1 MTEIEN
7 TNINKTKSQK
17 IAMNT
22 VILFI
27 RMFVITIVNLY
38 TVRLVL
44 KGLGAEDYG
53 IYNTVA
59 GVVTTTSFISSIL
72 ELSIQRFYS
81 VALGKGSLKES
92 TAIFSLS
99 LKMIILLA
107 LAIFI
112 LFESGGL
119 WFICNKLTIPAVRLD
134 AAIYCFHFSLIAF
147 LLSIIQIPFSS
158 AIFAHEAMN
167 AYAVISSIDCLLKLL
182 VSITIGLF
190 MYDNLSYYSFGM
202 MVVAFVTFML
212 YTTFA
217 HNKYKECNYHRTKDK
232 ALVKNLLSFS
242 GWTMF
247 GSVAKVGMI
256 QGSTI
261 ILNIFFGPLANAAFA
276 ISLQINNAFNALSNS
291 MVLAVRPAMI
301 KAYTSQANEYL
312 YKLFNVS
319 NKFLLY
325 ILLMIA
331 IPMIGNMATIIHL
344 WLGEASDET
353 VLFAQLTIVY
363 IIILAMNNPI
373 TIIVQASGN
382 IKNYFLYVESVSLM
396 CVPIS
401 YVAFKMGFAS
411 HYIYITMIL
420 VCLIAHIIRLICLKK
435 LFRLFKYRDYI
446 MGLCLPSVFI
456 SAIGILVEYCISRYI
471 TNHYIHLLSSF
482 SLGPMVI
489 CCAIYLI
496 GINKDEREVVKKISS
511 KILKH

>member
-7 TNINKTKSQK
+7 TSINKTKSQK

-53 IYNTVA
+53 IFNTVA

-81 VALGKGSLKES
+81 VALGKRSPEES
-92 TAIFSLS
+92 SAIFSIS
-99 LKMIILLA
+99 LKMILILSFT
-107 LAIFI
+107 IFVI
-112 LFESGGL
+112 FESGGL
-119 WFICNKLTIPAVRLD
+119 WFICNKLTIPAIRLD

-147 LLSIIQIPFSS
+147 LLSIVQIPFSS

-182 VSITIGLF
+182 VSVSIGLF
-190 MYDNLSYYSFGM
+190 MYDHLSYYSFGL

-217 HNKYKECNYHRTKDK
+217 HKRYKECSYHRTKDK
-232 ALVKNLLSFS
+232 TLVKSLLSFS

-247 GSVAKVGMI
+247 GSIAKVGMI

-301 KAYTSQANEYL
+301 KAYTSQSNDYL

-325 ILLMIA
+325 ILLLIA
-331 IPMIGNMATIIHL
+331 IPMIGNMGTIIHL
-344 WLGEASDET
+344 WLGEASKET
-353 VLFAQLTIVY
+353 ILFAQLTIVY
-363 IIILAMNNPI
+363 IIVLAMNNPI

-401 YVAFKMGFAS
+401 YIAFKLGYAS
-411 HYIYITMIL
+411 YYIYITMIL
-420 VCLIAHIIRLICLKK
+420 VCVVAHAIRLVCLKK
-435 LFRLFKYRDYI
+435 QFNLFKYRDYI
-446 MGLCLPSVFI
+446 IGLCLPAIIISV
-456 SAIGILVEYCISRYI
+456 IGILVEYSISQYVV
-471 TNHYIHLLSSF
+471 NDYLHLLSSF
-482 SLGPMVI
+482 IIGPIAI

-496 GINKDEREVVKKISS
+496 GINTAEREVLKKISC